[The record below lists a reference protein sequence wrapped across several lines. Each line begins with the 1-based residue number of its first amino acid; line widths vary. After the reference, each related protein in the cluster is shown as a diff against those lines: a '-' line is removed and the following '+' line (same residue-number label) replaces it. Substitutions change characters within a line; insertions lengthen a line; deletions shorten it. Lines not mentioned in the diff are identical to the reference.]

1 MDWSIK
7 ANGMKITNSDS
18 PTNMLARAAAESEQL
33 KVKLQLFDKAHQ
45 SATMDVDNG
54 KCAPADFTNRI
65 EYYLK
70 LWS

>member
-18 PTNMLARAAAESEQL
+18 PTNMLARAAAESELL
-33 KVKLQLFDKAHQ
+33 KVKLQTFDKAHQ
-45 SATMDVDNG
+45 AATLDVDNG
-54 KCAPADFTNRI
+54 KCSASEFTTRI